1 MIVTKEDIREVLKEL
16 DLDKKLACIHS
27 SLKSFG
33 YVKGGPKSIVD
44 AFLERNY
51 TIIVPTF
58 SYDFEIPMFDKKNI
72 PQQNGLSS
80 YENHNPIEI
89 INRYYSPSSNEIH
102 YSMGLIP
109 KYILSIPNRKRGNH
123 PLNSFSAVGKKAKH
137 YIKNQKPKNVYAPLI
152 ELYKND
158 GYLFLMGVDLTK
170 ATIIHY
176 TENLTGRNLFIRW
189 ANDSEFKPISVNI
202 GGCSD
207 GFNNFNPYIKGIERK
222 IMIGDSI
229 WRIFHLKSFVKIIV
243 DVIKSN
249 PEITHCDN
257 QDCIRCND
265 AIKGGPII

>member
-158 GYLFLMGVDLTK
+158 GYLFLMGVDSVSYTHLTLP
-170 ATIIHY
+170 T
-176 TENLTGRNLFIRW
+176 T
-189 ANDSEFKPISVNI
+189 
-202 GGCSD
+202 
-207 GFNNFNPYIKGIERK
+207 PY
-222 IMIGDSI
+222 
-229 WRIFHLKSFVKIIV
+229 V
-243 DVIKSN
+243 
-249 PEITHCDN
+249 
-257 QDCIRCND
+257 
-265 AIKGGPII
+265 